1 MPSEKRQR
9 QDEGRLQRRIEQQAV
24 AKRTQ
29 RNRNAVITAVVVV
42 VLLGGFF
49 VYSLLSHDS
58 DDAVDAAGSTTTSV
72 DADASTT
79 TAAGTDSTATTVASN
94 AAPGDPAIGTTDCP
108 PADGSAKRQTSFTS
122 GPKSCIDVDAT
133 YVAKVE
139 TSKGTFEITLDPKAA
154 PKTVNNFVFLA
165 RYHFYDGVS
174 FHRIIPGFVVQ
185 GGDATGNPPGTGGPG
200 YEFADEL
207 PKAGEYK
214 IGSVAMANSG
224 PNTNGSQFFV
234 VTGDQGASLPPNYSL
249 FGEVTS
255 GMDVVKKIEADGDPS
270 GTPKVVHKIVKVTI
284 TEKKG

>member
-207 PKAGEYK
+207 PT
-214 IGSVAMANSG
+214 GSGPYYEVGSLAMANSG
-224 PNTNGSQFFV
+224 ANTNGSQFFV
-234 VTGDQGASLPPNYSL
+234 VTGDQGAQLPAQYSR
-249 FGEVTS
+249 FGKVTS
-255 GMDVVKKIEADGDPS
+255 GMDVVKQIEATGTS
-270 GTPKVVHKIVKVTI
+270 EGTPSSTTTMTKVTI
-284 TEKKG
+284 TES